1 MCDSKCG
8 REGERLRTD
17 LQVRPYGM
25 ADRSE
30 RMAAELNSPLR
41 SGRSL
46 NISP

>member
-1 MCDSKCG
+1 MCDSDCG

-17 LQVRPYGM
+17 LKVGPYGM

-30 RMAAELNSPLR
+30 RIAAELNSPLH
-41 SGRSL
+41 SVRSL